1 MITDD
6 QLTAL
11 AREYAE
17 ETRNDILGFF
27 PRPLPDSM
35 EVLVKTDQKI
45 YEGFLYFLLRR
56 YCLVEK
62 EAVRKWTGVKLR
74 LPELRERV
82 LICERVGNQYK
93 IFIGK
98 RVPSP
103 CPDGWEWNQST
114 KESVVAWMPLPQY
127 QSEIAKEVEE

>member
-1 MITDD
+1 MTAAE
-6 QLTAL
+6 QLEQAAERYANELRVSTAIPGAL
-11 AREYAE
+11 VPMLH
-17 ETRNDILGFF
+17 DIALTSYICGAKDA
-27 PRPLPDSM
+27 LTSQWIS
-35 EVLVKTDQKI
+35 VK
-45 YEGFLYFLLRR
+45 E
-56 YCLVEK
+56 
-62 EAVRKWTGVKLR
+62 R

-103 CPDGWEWNQST
+103 CPDGWGWNQST

-127 QSEIAKEVEE
+127 QSEIATEADACKSEYGNRRNI

>member
-1 MITDD
+1 MNKEEI
-6 QLTAL
+6 TAL
-11 AREYAE
+11 ASEYAE
-17 ETRNDILGFF
+17 EKGKKMEREQG
-27 PRPLPDSM
+27 LPNCLLK
-35 EVLVKTDQKI
+35 EVMGMDVEELI
-45 YEGFLYFLLRR
+45 NFLQWLLRR

-127 QSEIAKEVEE
+127 QSEIAKEVEG

>member
-1 MITDD
+1 MLTDR
-6 QLTAL
+6 QITAL

-17 ETRNDILGFF
+17 EIYPYLSD
-27 PRPLPDSM
+27 
-35 EVLVKTDQKI
+35 KI
-45 YEGFLYFLLRR
+45 ISRRTQEIKDAERVIRFLLRR

-103 CPDGWEWNQST
+103 CPDGWGWNQST

-127 QSEIAKEVEE
+127 QSEIATEAEK

>member
-1 MITDD
+1 MTPKEYKLAVRRSWVEDHFQQYGLTDEKIMAFLPLPSD
-6 QLTAL
+6 NFTEGFRAGE
-11 AREYAE
+11 EYARLNQWVSVDE
-17 ETRNDILGFF
+17 
-27 PRPLPDSM
+27 
-35 EVLVKTDQKI
+35 
-45 YEGFLYFLLRR
+45 
-56 YCLVEK
+56 
-62 EAVRKWTGVKLR
+62 R

-127 QSEIAKEVEE
+127 QSEIAKEVEK

>member
-1 MITDD
+1 MDNNQI
-6 QLTAL
+6 TAL

-17 ETRNDILGFF
+17 EIYPYLSD
-27 PRPLPDSM
+27 
-35 EVLVKTDQKI
+35 KI
-45 YEGFLYFLLRR
+45 ISRRTQEIKDAERVIRFLLRR

-103 CPDGWEWNQST
+103 RPDGWEWNQST

-127 QSEIAKEVEE
+127 QSEIAKAAEK